1 MPWHTTSVIVHHNR
15 RSIFDFQTIIIIVVH
30 PDVPLLLLRGG
41 NHLSD
46 CEEIKSN
53 CRSIFKNGSSETTVE
68 RYTAAW
74 VRMIN
79 LLEKTK
85 TDASDLTDEK

>member
-1 MPWHTTSVIVHHNR
+1 V
-15 RSIFDFQTIIIIVVH
+15 
-30 PDVPLLLLRGG
+30 RGG

-53 CRSIFKNGSSETTVE
+53 CQSIFKNGSSETTVE

-79 LLEKTK
+79 LLEKAK
-85 TDASDLTDEK
+85 IDATDLTEEK

>member
-1 MPWHTTSVIVHHNR
+1 M
-15 RSIFDFQTIIIIVVH
+15 
-30 PDVPLLLLRGG
+30 RGG

-46 CEEIKSN
+46 SEETKSY
-53 CRSIFKNGSSETTVE
+53 CHSIFKDGSSETTVE

-85 TDASDLTDEK
+85 NDATDLQEEK

>member
-1 MPWHTTSVIVHHNR
+1 M
-15 RSIFDFQTIIIIVVH
+15 FGYFM
-30 PDVPLLLLRGG
+30 RGG

-53 CRSIFKNGSSETTVE
+53 CRSIFKNGSSETTVDQ
-68 RYTAAW
+68 YTAAW
-74 VRMIN
+74 IRAIN

-85 TDASDLTDEK
+85 NDRMNLPEDN

>member
-1 MPWHTTSVIVHHNR
+1 M
-15 RSIFDFQTIIIIVVH
+15 
-30 PDVPLLLLRGG
+30 
-41 NHLSD
+41 SD

-74 VRMIN
+74 VRMIS

-85 TDASDLTDEK
+85 TDATDPSKEK

>member
-1 MPWHTTSVIVHHNR
+1 MPWHSTSVIVHHNR

-46 CEEIKSN
+46 CEETKRY
-53 CRSIFKNGSSETTVE
+53 CHSIFEDGSSETTVE

-85 TDASDLTDEK
+85 TDATDPLEEK

>member
-1 MPWHTTSVIVHHNR
+1 
-15 RSIFDFQTIIIIVVH
+15 
-30 PDVPLLLLRGG
+30 
-41 NHLSD
+41 LSD
-46 CEEIKSN
+46 CEETKRY
-53 CRSIFKNGSSETTVE
+53 CHSIFEDGSSETTVE